1 MPGVLRIGIRLAIL
15 TLGIAVA
22 AYLLPGISA
31 TDWRPLVKAA
41 LLLALLNVLLK
52 PFLLILTLPIN
63 LLSLGLFTVVIN
75 GFIFW
80 LVGRAI
86 TGLDVSGFLTSMAA
100 AAIISVLSL
109 VLNFAASP
117 EN

>member
-1 MPGVLRIGIRLAIL
+1 MRGILRIGLRLSIL

-31 TDWRPLVKAA
+31 TDWRPIVKAA
-41 LLLALLNVLLK
+41 LLLALLNILLK

-63 LLSLGLFTVVIN
+63 LLSLGLFTFIIN

-86 TGLDVSGFLTSMAA
+86 TGLEVSGFLTSIAA

-109 VLNFAASP
+109 ILNRVASS
-117 EN
+117 

>member
-1 MPGVLRIGIRLAIL
+1 MWGILRIGLRLSIL

-31 TDWRPLVKAA
+31 TDWRPIVQAA
-41 LLLALLNVLLK
+41 LLLAVLNILLK

-63 LLSLGLFTVVIN
+63 LLSLGLFTFIIN

-80 LVGRAI
+80 LVARAI
-86 TGLDVSGFLTSMAA
+86 TGFEVSGFLTSIAA

-109 VLNFAASP
+109 ILNRVVSS
-117 EN
+117 

>member
-1 MPGVLRIGIRLAIL
+1 MWGILRIGLRLSIL

-31 TDWRPLVKAA
+31 TDWRPIVQAA
-41 LLLALLNVLLK
+41 LLLAVLNILLK

-63 LLSLGLFTVVIN
+63 LLSLGLFTFIIN

-80 LVGRAI
+80 LV
-86 TGLDVSGFLTSMAA
+86 
-100 AAIISVLSL
+100 
-109 VLNFAASP
+109 ASA
-117 EN
+117 